1 MRTSLAAPLA
11 ATALA
16 ALAIGAPAAMAGTSG
31 AACSTSGMSYGS
43 ATDAVNFS
51 WSLGTTLLQ
60 NGTARVQVMPV
71 GGSTFTTLS
80 TATVRT
86 SGARATTASVATPSY
101 LSAGQYV
108 WRVQVTEW
116 DGTTFSCNGPSFD
129 VTRLPAPSLSFTG
142 WGITA
147 DGWRIPTSG
156 QSVNVFPA
164 AGDTALATPMVRF
177 QYVGGSW
184 STYRTAPAAIPSSDI
199 VAIRAYRR
207 APNFMSGT
215 TATVTVRKDTL
226 APDTPRP
233 AARSV
238 EVGPSGAGVGF
249 APSAD
254 SGSGTGYYES
264 LVVNPDGEWG
274 GWTTVSGFTA
284 RAQAGTEGGA
294 LLLRAC
300 DRVGNCSVPAEI
312 ALTEAEQAVPAP
324 RRPGAPVGVP
334 GLDGEVPADDGEGAD
349 GATGARRSAR
359 GAASARTTG
368 VPRISALVPGS
379 PRGGAARVSVELN
392 RPAEVTFA
400 IGGATI
406 ARAWLGTG
414 RTEVRLPAQPR
425 AQRALVTARPHAG
438 AAAGE
443 AVSATVSLPAGGR
456 KASMA
461 VGTTRMRAGATAVLY
476 DMDDAVREVVQPLD
490 GAAGLTHARGALRQE
505 PSTSGLFAANDDDAR
520 MGKVTEEDLRGLTAQ
535 EIADVLREEIAASD
549 SHLVAFDEVTSY
561 EADPRSPLVRNGR
574 IPAPDPTS
582 PGAQLAQALISLDTP
597 SPYGGTWASRVH
609 VYIAPAVTS
618 AMAAGRGPDRN
629 LGRDGKARFRTYRTV
644 MTGLARA
651 GAVWIEAYHGRTS
664 PLTSLTVTEWRTA
677 PAAFTAEYRRAGGDP
692 SKLHLLITGADAYPA
707 GALPPSCI
715 TPMQCQWS
723 LAGSTAAGRAML
735 ANGVGAYRLGAH
747 ARAWLAEWQ
756 QRMP

>member
-1 MRTSLAAPLA
+1 MRTSLTAPLA

-16 ALAIGAPAAMAGTSG
+16 ALAIGAPAAMAGTTG
-31 AACSTSGMSYGS
+31 AACSTSGITYGS
-43 ATDAVNFS
+43 TTDAVTFS

-86 SGARATTASVATPSY
+86 SGARTAAASVATPSY

-116 DGTTFSCNGPSFD
+116 DGATFSCNGPSFQ
-129 VTRLPAPSLSFTG
+129 VTRLPSPSLSFTG
-142 WGITA
+142 WGITS
-147 DGWRIPTSG
+147 DGWRLPTSG
-156 QSVNVFPA
+156 QTVNVYA
-164 AGDTALATPMVRF
+164 APGDTSSATPMVRF

-184 STYRTAPAAIPSSDI
+184 STYRTAPAAIPPSDV
-199 VAIRAYRR
+199 VAIQAYRR
-207 APNFMSGT
+207 ASNFMSGAPVT
-215 TATVTVRKDTL
+215 TPIRKDTL

-233 AARSV
+233 QAQSV
-238 EVGPSGAGVGF
+238 EVGPSGAQVAF
-249 APSAD
+249 SPSAD
-254 SGSGTGYYES
+254 SGSGVDYYES
-264 LVVNPDGEWG
+264 VLIDADGDWG
-274 GWTTVSGFTA
+274 GWTAVSGLTA
-284 RAQAGTEGGA
+284 RVQAGTAGGA
-294 LLLRAC
+294 LMLRAC

-312 ALTEAEQAVPAP
+312 ALTEAGQAIPAP
-324 RRPGAPVGVP
+324 GRPGAPVGVP
-334 GLDGEVPADDGEGAD
+334 GLDGDVPADDGEGAD
-349 GATGARRSAR
+349 GATGTRR
-359 GAASARTTG
+359 GARASASARTAGT
-368 VPRISALVPGS
+368 PRISALVPGS
-379 PRGGAARVSVELN
+379 PRGGAGRVTVELN

-400 IGGATI
+400 AGSATI
-406 ARAWLGTG
+406 ARAWLGAG
-414 RTEVRLPAQPR
+414 RTLVRLPAQPTAR
-425 AQRALVTARPHAG
+425 RVLVTARPQAG
-438 AAAGE
+438 ATAGE
-443 AVSATVSLPAGGR
+443 AVTATVSLPAGGR
-456 KASMA
+456 KGSTAL
-461 VGTTRMRAGATAVLY
+461 GTSRMRAGATAVLY

-505 PSTSGLFAANDDDAR
+505 PSTSGLFASNDDASR
-520 MGKVTEEDLRGLTAQ
+520 MAKVTEEDLRGFSAD

-549 SHLVAFDEVTSY
+549 SHLVAFDELTPY
-561 EADPRSPLVRNGR
+561 EADPRSPLVKNGR

-618 AMAAGRGPDRN
+618 AIAAGRGPDRN
-629 LGRDGKARFRTYRTV
+629 LGRDRKARFRTYRTV

-664 PLTSLTVTEWRTA
+664 PLTSLTVAEWRTA
-677 PAAFTAEYRRAGGDP
+677 PAAFTAEYQRAGGDP
-692 SKLHLLITGADAYPA
+692 SKLHLLLTGADAYPA
-707 GALPPSCI
+707 GVLPPSCI

-723 LAGSTAAGRAML
+723 LAESTAAGRAML